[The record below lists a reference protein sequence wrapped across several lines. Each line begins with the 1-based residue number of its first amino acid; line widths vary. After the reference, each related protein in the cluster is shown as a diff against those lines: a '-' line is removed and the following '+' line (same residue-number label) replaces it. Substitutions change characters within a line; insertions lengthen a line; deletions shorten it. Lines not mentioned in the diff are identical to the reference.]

1 MPWNCRRVATPRTSS
16 FYARWSVPI
25 HSAHVGAVLRVQY
38 RWHAYFGCDVKIY
51 RKLQRGDGGYVALE
65 REAGIAIMAP
75 VWILDASICKSMTL
89 GSPVISL
96 PALLDLHEILISQ
109 GFRRGFDEDD
119 SSKETGHD
127 PETDHQSSATS
138 PAISPQRDG
147 KPDRQ
152 RTRATQADA
161 RSTPALGGGH
171 QSGGRDR

>member
-1 MPWNCRRVATPRTSS
+1 VP
-16 FYARWSVPI
+16 VPI
-25 HSAHVGAVLRVQY
+25 HSAHVGAVIRVQY

-75 VWILDASICKSMTL
+75 AWILDASICKTMTL

-138 PAISPQRDG
+138 LAISSEGDSKSVG
-147 KPDRQ
+147 Q
-152 RTRATQADA
+152 RTQSAQTNA
-161 RSTPALGGGH
+161 RSTLALSSRHQPGGGE
-171 QSGGRDR
+171 Q